1 MKYERKLLASLI
13 ILLIFLCLFSS
24 KTEARNDYLGSSNSS
39 CERGRIELYTELRG
53 QDGKSTYLD
62 GDGNVDNNYNS
73 YSDDIN
79 GTVGIRFSWPLQS
92 TCNDDT
98 IQLLR
103 ENDQLRQELELLA
116 NCAKY
121 QDLELGPEFAT
132 VREMCKGVSK
142 KKEPSI
148 KVTVEEEIPKVIFT
162 VPLR

>member
-1 MKYERKLLASLI
+1 MNYEKKLIAFLLFLI
-13 ILLIFLCLFSS
+13 IIGCLLTS

-53 QDGKSTYLD
+53 TDGKTIYQD
-62 GDGNVDNNYNS
+62 GDGNIDNNYRN
-73 YSDDIN
+73 YNDDVN
-79 GTVGIRFSWPLQS
+79 GTVGVRFSWPLQS

-98 IQLLR
+98 IELLR
-103 ENDQLRQELELLA
+103 QNDRLRQEIELLA

-121 QDLELGPEFAT
+121 QELELGPEFAT

-142 KKEPSI
+142 KKEPNI
-148 KVTVEEEIPKVIFT
+148 KITVEEEIPKVTLT

>member
-148 KVTVEEEIPKVIFT
+148 KVTVEEEIPKVILT

>member
-148 KVTVEEEIPKVIFT
+148 KITVEEEIPKVTLT

>member
-1 MKYERKLLASLI
+1 MKHERKLLASLI

-39 CERGRIELYTELRG
+39 CERGRVELYTELRG
-53 QDGKSTYLD
+53 TDGKSTYLD

-73 YSDDIN
+73 YSDDVN
-79 GTVGIRFSWPLQS
+79 GTLGIRFSWPLQS
-92 TCNDDT
+92 TCNNDT

-142 KKEPSI
+142 KEKENA
-148 KVTVEEEIPKVIFT
+148 E
-162 VPLR
+162 

>member
-1 MKYERKLLASLI
+1 MNYERGLLATLI
-13 ILLIFLCLFSS
+13 ILLIVLCLFSS
-24 KTEARNDYLGSSNSS
+24 KTQARNDYLGSSNSS
-39 CERGRIELYTELRG
+39 CERGRVELYTELRG
-53 QDGKSTYLD
+53 TDGKTTYLD
-62 GDGNVDNNYNS
+62 GDGNIDNNYNS
-73 YSDDIN
+73 YSDDVN

-92 TCNDDT
+92 TCNNDT

-142 KKEPSI
+142 KEKENA
-148 KVTVEEEIPKVIFT
+148 E
-162 VPLR
+162 

>member
-1 MKYERKLLASLI
+1 MNYERKLLASLI

-53 QDGKSTYLD
+53 QDGKSMYLD

-73 YSDDIN
+73 YSDDVN

-148 KVTVEEEIPKVIFT
+148 KVTVEEEIPKVILT

>member
-53 QDGKSTYLD
+53 TDGKTIYQDGN
-62 GDGNVDNNYNS
+62 GNIDNNYRN
-73 YSDDIN
+73 YNDDVN
-79 GTVGIRFSWPLQS
+79 GTVGVRFSWPLRS

-98 IQLLR
+98 IELLR
-103 ENDQLRQELELLA
+103 QNDRLRQEIELLD

-121 QDLELGPEFAT
+121 QELELGPEFAT

-148 KVTVEEEIPKVIFT
+148 KITVEEEIPKVTLT

>member
-1 MKYERKLLASLI
+1 MRWIFLI
-13 ILLIFLCLFSS
+13 LIFVLIFSWAS
-24 KTEARNDYLGSSNSS
+24 SAHARNDYLGNSNSS

-53 QDGKSTYLD
+53 TDGKSTYLD

-73 YSDDIN
+73 YSDDVN

-92 TCNDDT
+92 TCNEGT
-98 IQLLR
+98 IELLR
-103 ENDQLRQELELLA
+103 QNDRLRQEIELLA

-148 KVTVEEEIPKVIFT
+148 KITVEEEIPKVTLT